1 MKLAIAGLDHFHIH
15 GFLKEALAIKE
26 TELVGLYDSVPE
38 VLKKSVETY
47 EVKGYDNLE
56 EMLDKSGA
64 DVIVTA
70 SVNNEKADIIVKSL
84 ERGFPVIADKPLVT
98 TTDDYFRV
106 KHVYEKIK
114 NAKLY
119 MMLTERFNPPV
130 YTAKK
135 YIEEGKIGKIVNMIS
150 IRPHKLNYET
160 RPSWFF
166 KKDLYGG
173 LMNDLGVH
181 DMDIFRWFA
190 DCEIVKIQSC
200 FQGNIGYPELAEF
213 SDHSE
218 ASVLM
223 ADDST
228 AYVRLDWLTPKA
240 YPTHGDCRFIVIGTT
255 GQLEIFTYD
264 NKVIF
269 FNDDTPPQEIQTE
282 SRPFTLTEDIY
293 ANIKD
298 PNHKMVIS
306 TEDVFKSTWA
316 ALKAQE
322 VADADLGGFKV

>member
-15 GFLKEALAIKE
+15 GFLKEAMAVKE
-26 TELVGLYDSVPE
+26 TQLVGLYDSVPE
-38 VLKKSVETY
+38 VLKQNVEKY
-47 EVKGYDNLE
+47 KVKGYDNFDD
-56 EMLDKSGA
+56 MLNNSGA

-70 SVNNEKADIIVKSL
+70 AINNEKADIIIKSL
-84 ERGFPVIADKPLVT
+84 EKGLPVIADKPLVT
-98 TTDDYFRV
+98 TTEEFFKV
-106 KHVYEKIK
+106 KYVYENTK

-135 YIEEGKIGKIVNMIS
+135 YIEQGKIGKVVNMIS
-150 IRPHKLNYET
+150 IRPHKLNLET
-160 RPSWFF
+160 RPFWFF

-181 DMDIFRWFA
+181 DMDVFRWLA
-190 DCEIVKIQSC
+190 DCEIDRVQFCS
-200 FQGNIGYPELAEF
+200 QGNLGYPQF
-213 SDHSE
+213 TDFCDHSE

-223 ADDST
+223 ANGST

-240 YPTHGDCRFIVIGTT
+240 WPTHGDCRFIIIGTE
-255 GQLEIFTYD
+255 GQLEVFTYD
-264 NKVIF
+264 NKLLF
-269 FNDDTPPQEIQTE
+269 FNNDTPPMEVPTE

-298 PNHKMVIS
+298 PSHKMVIS
-306 TEDVFKSTWA
+306 TDDVFKSTWA
-316 ALKAQE
+316 SLKAQE
-322 VADADLGGFKV
+322 AADSDLGGYKV